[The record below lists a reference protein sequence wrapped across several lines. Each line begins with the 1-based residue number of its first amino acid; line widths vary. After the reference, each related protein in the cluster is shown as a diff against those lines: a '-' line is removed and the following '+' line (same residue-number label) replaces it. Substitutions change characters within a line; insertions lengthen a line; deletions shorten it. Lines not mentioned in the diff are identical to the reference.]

1 MDLGIEKKKAIVCAS
16 SKGLGKSCARSLLE
30 EGATVLIN
38 ARGEETLKNTFE
50 ELSEID
56 EKRVKMVVADL
67 DTEEGRKKIIE
78 NCPNPDILV
87 TNNSGPPPANF
98 LDTNRDQW
106 LKALDA
112 NMLSAVFMIKEVLP
126 GMVDRNFG
134 RVINIT
140 SAMVKSPHPLMSLST
155 SARAGLT
162 AFSKAISKDVAK
174 NNVTINNL
182 LPERFDTDRQVFMTE
197 MIMKNQD
204 VTREEARAQIMATI
218 AANRFG
224 DPKEFGATCAFLCSK
239 HAGFI
244 SGQNIQLD
252 GGSYDG
258 LI

>member
-38 ARGEETLKNTFE
+38 ARGEETLKDTFE

-126 GMVDRNFG
+126 GMVNRNFG

>member
-1 MDLGIEKKKAIVCAS
+1 MDLGIEEKTAILCAS
-16 SKGLGKSCARSLLE
+16 SKGLGKSCAKSLLE

-38 ARGEETLKNTFE
+38 ARGEESLKTTFE
-50 ELSEID
+50 ELSEVD
-56 EKRVKMVVADL
+56 EKRIKMVVADL
-67 DTEEGRKKIIE
+67 DTEEGRKAILE
-78 NCPNPDILV
+78 SCPNPDILV
-87 TNNSGPPPANF
+87 TNNSGPPPGNF
-98 LDTNRDQW
+98 LEMDRDQW

-112 NMLSAVFMIKEVLP
+112 NMLSAVFMIKEVMP
-126 GMVDRNFG
+126 GMVEKNFG
-134 RVINIT
+134 RIINIT

-197 MIMKNQD
+197 MIMKNED
-204 VTREEARAQIMATI
+204 ISREAARAQITGTI

-224 DPKEFGATCAFLCSK
+224 DPEEFGATCAFLCSK

-252 GGSYDG
+252 GGSYEG

>member
-38 ARGEETLKNTFE
+38 ARGEETLKDTFE

-204 VTREEARAQIMATI
+204 ITREEARAQIMATI

>member
-1 MDLGIEKKKAIVCAS
+1 MDLGIEGKTAIVCAS
-16 SKGLGKSCARSLLE
+16 SKGLGKSCAKSLLE

-38 ARGEETLKNTFE
+38 ARGEESLKTTFE
-50 ELSEID
+50 ELSEVD
-56 EKRVKMVVADL
+56 EKRIKMVVADL
-67 DTEEGRKKIIE
+67 DTEEGRKTIIE
-78 NCPNPDILV
+78 SCPNPDILV
-87 TNNSGPPPANF
+87 TNNSGPPPGNF
-98 LDTNRDQW
+98 LEMDRDQW

-126 GMVDRNFG
+126 SMVEKNFG
-134 RVINIT
+134 RIINIT

-197 MIMKNQD
+197 MIMKNED
-204 VTREEARAQIMATI
+204 ISREDARAQIAGTI

-224 DPKEFGATCAFLCSK
+224 DPEEFGATCAFLCSK

>member
-38 ARGEETLKNTFE
+38 ARGEETLKDTFE

-87 TNNSGPPPANF
+87 TNNSGPPPVNF

>member
-38 ARGEETLKNTFE
+38 ARGEETLKDTFE

-112 NMLSAVFMIKEVLP
+112 NMLSAVFMIKEVMP